1 MNRLWTLMRN
11 ERGVAL
17 PLAMIMLVVLTML
30 TITFMSLGSVEPQIS
45 RNLSDGAR
53 ARQLAESGL
62 EWAMSTQIGNSDLNS
77 GPSSTPPGTLL
88 GGTMTSDGACGLGFT
103 CRVLASA
110 QTMPGLTSAHGT
122 FGVTLRNDHN
132 TIPGDLALIG
142 TNNTRDS
149 SWTPDINGIV
159 ILTSTGRFPATGTNF
174 AQRTITAVI
183 QRGQLFPNAALS
195 LAGVQTDTF
204 TNDPPCGGCYAI
216 DGRNWNIT
224 DSSSPTGPGLKFGV
238 ATYTGT
244 QPNTGLT
251 YEANAEAGFNTA
263 AKRGY
268 VQGLDAPDGSTDAAG
283 TGRRTI
289 ATDISLTSLNPTVV
303 QTFLTNLAAN
313 PMTQI
318 LNSTQTCQYPSGGSG
333 KPEGLRMDATG
344 TANMV
349 TITNNCTGA
358 SQINQTVNLGTV
370 TSPAMVYVKGEFDPA
385 SNFIGLAVNGGQ
397 PITGYG
403 ILVVEDADMSFFQS
417 AQFQWNGIVIVSG
430 RNVGAGF
437 RGGSNTEI
445 RGALIGNETNS
456 SEIGG
461 YFEFLNQS
469 STMKIRYGQEGID
482 LARSGLYNTRV
493 SVYREN

>member
-1 MNRLWTLMRN
+1 MNRLWSLMRN

-30 TITFMSLGSVEPQIS
+30 AITFMSLGSVEPQIS

-62 EWAMSTQIGNSDLNS
+62 EWAMSTQIGNNDLNS
-77 GPSSTPPGTLL
+77 PTLL
-88 GGTMTSDGACGLGFT
+88 GGTMTSSGACGTGFT
-103 CRVLASA
+103 CRVLATS
-110 QTMPGLTSAHGT
+110 QGLPGLTSTQGT
-122 FGVTLRNDHN
+122 FTVTLRNDRD

-149 SWTPDINGIV
+149 SATPDVNGIV
-159 ILTSTGRFPATGTNF
+159 ILTSTGTFNGAIRNV
-174 AQRTITAVI
+174 TAVI
-183 QRGQLFPNAALS
+183 QRGNLTFNAALS
-195 LAGVQTDTF
+195 LPGVQTDTF
-204 TNDPPCGGCYAI
+204 TNNPPCGGCYAI

-224 DSSSPTGPGLKFGV
+224 DSSSPNGPGLKFGV

-244 QPNTGLT
+244 QTNTGLS

-263 AKRGY
+263 AKQEY
-268 VQGLDAPDGSTDAAG
+268 VQGKDNSGVLT
-283 TGRRTI
+283 TGLNTI
-289 ATDISLTSLNPTVV
+289 EEDPSINPTVI
-303 QTFLTNLAAN
+303 QTFLNNLAAN

-318 LNSTQTCQYPSGGSG
+318 LNSTQTCQYPSGGSS

-385 SNFIGLAVNGGQ
+385 SNFIGLAVNSGQ

-469 STMKIRYGQEGID
+469 STMKIRYGKEGID
-482 LARSGLYNTRV
+482 LALRGLYNTRV